1 MIVLT
6 ELKELS
12 WFYFHIWIFYT
23 ELSTK
28 NVDNFLVKK
37 RPNLERF
44 LNHDSEVIRNECQLK
59 MSYLIALKHY
69 YNKEYRQS
77 IEYTSKVID
86 GYNME
91 FNWLLG
97 LSYYLRANSFISIDN
112 ADKAKNDLK
121 KVLKIDFK
129 FPEKEKSKEL
139 LYSLSKVE

>member
-1 MIVLT
+1 M
-6 ELKELS
+6 
-12 WFYFHIWIFYT
+12 
-23 ELSTK
+23 
-28 NVDNFLVKK
+28 N
-37 RPNLERF
+37 
-44 LNHDSEVIRNECQLK
+44 
-59 MSYLIALKHY
+59 YLIALKHY
-69 YNKEYRQS
+69 YNKEYRHS

-97 LSYYLRANSFISIDN
+97 LSYYLRANSFIAIDN